1 MVYNNK
7 DPYSTLFMA
16 NFFKNL
22 FKSSEG
28 SVIGIDVGSS
38 SLKIIQIKKKHGR
51 AVLETYGAL
60 ALGPYAN
67 LSIGQVTNLSPEKI
81 GEALKDLI
89 KESNV
94 TSLIGGLSIPFRSSL
109 VSLIELPALG
119 EKKLQEMIPIEAR
132 KYIPV
137 PISEVSLDWWIVPS
151 EHDSSLDFVEN
162 DDESKRIQDAQTKKT
177 EVLVVSIH
185 NDVLNS
191 YTTVVRQANLQDSFF
206 EIEMFS
212 STRALLS
219 GETQPVLIFDFG
231 ASSTKI
237 YILERGVIRY
247 SHVINRGSQEIS
259 MTISRSLG
267 VTFDQAEHIKR
278 NLGTGQVPNEKN
290 IYDAISLTLDYI
302 FSEANSTVLNYQ
314 RKYNK
319 VISKVILTGGG
330 SNMKGVLEMAKAN
343 FQTEVVIGLPFAKVE
358 TPAFMDEVLTSIGS
372 EFSVAI
378 GVALRKLQELS

>member
-1 MVYNNK
+1 M
-7 DPYSTLFMA
+7 S
-16 NFFKNL
+16 NFFQNL
-22 FKSSEG
+22 FKSNEG

-38 SLKIIQIKKKHGR
+38 SLKIVQIKKKHGR

-60 ALGPYAN
+60 SLGPYSK
-67 LSIGQVTNLSPEKI
+67 LSVGQVTNLPPDKI
-81 GEALKDLI
+81 GEALIDLVR
-89 KESNV
+89 ESNV
-94 TSLIGGLSIPFRSSL
+94 TSLVGGLSIPFRSSL

-119 EKKLQEMIPIEAR
+119 EKKLKEMIPIEAR

-137 PISEVSLDWWIVPS
+137 PISEVTLDWWIVPS
-151 EHDSSLDFVEN
+151 EHDNSLDFVEN
-162 DDESKRIQDAQTKKT
+162 DDEEKRIKEAQTKKT

-185 NDVLNS
+185 NDVLTN
-191 YTTVVRQANLQDSFF
+191 YTTIVKQAKLEESFF

-237 YILERGVIRY
+237 YILERGVIKY
-247 SHVINRGSQEIS
+247 SHVINRGSQEIT

-267 VTFDQAEHIKR
+267 ITFDQAEHIKR
-278 NLGTGQVPNEKN
+278 NLGSGQIPNEKN

-330 SNMKGVLEMAKAN
+330 SNMKGVFEMAKAN
-343 FQTEVVIGLPFAKVE
+343 FQTEVVNGMPFSKVE
-358 TPAFMDEVLTSIGS
+358 TPAFMDEVLKSIGM

-378 GVALRKLQELS
+378 GVALRKLQEFT

>member
-1 MVYNNK
+1 M
-7 DPYSTLFMA
+7 S

-22 FKSSEG
+22 LKSSDG

-38 SLKIIQIKKKHGR
+38 ALKIIQIKKKHGR
-51 AVLETYGAL
+51 AVLETYGSIS
-60 ALGPYAN
+60 LGPRTN
-67 LSIGQVTNLSPEKI
+67 LSVGQVTNLPPDKI
-81 GEALKDLI
+81 GEALLDLI
-89 KESNV
+89 HEANV
-94 TSLIGGLSIPFRSSL
+94 TCLTGGLSIPFRASL

-119 EKKLQEMIPIEAR
+119 EKKLQEMIPLEAR

-137 PISEVSLDWWIVPS
+137 PISEVTLDWWVVPS
-151 EHDSSLDFVEN
+151 DHDSALDFVEN
-162 DDESKRIQDAQTKKT
+162 DDPQKRIQEAQAKKT

-185 NDVLNS
+185 NDVLNN
-191 YTTVVRQANLQDSFF
+191 YTAIVKQVGLQQSFF

-237 YILERGVIRY
+237 YILDRGIIRY

-259 MTISRSLG
+259 LTISRSVG
-267 VTFDQAEHIKR
+267 VTFDQAEQIKR

-330 SNMKGVLEMAKAN
+330 SNMRGVLEMAKAN
-343 FQTEVVIGLPFAKVE
+343 FQTEVVLGNPFAKIE
-358 TPAFMDEVLTSIGS
+358 TPAFMDEVLKSVGS
-372 EFSVAI
+372 EFAVAI
-378 GVALRKLQELS
+378 GIALRKLQELN

>member
-1 MVYNNK
+1 MVYNK
-7 DPYSTLFMA
+7 EDKYSTFSMP

-22 FKSSEG
+22 FKSSES

-38 SLKIIQIKKKHGR
+38 SLKLIQIKKRHGR

-67 LSIGQVTNLSPEKI
+67 LSVGQVTNLAPDKI
-81 GEALKDLI
+81 AEALKDLMR
-89 KESNV
+89 ESNV
-94 TSLIGGLSIPFRSSL
+94 TSLTGGLSIPFRSSL

-137 PISEVSLDWWIVPS
+137 PISEVTLDWWIVPS
-151 EHDSSLDFVEN
+151 DHDSALDFVEN
-162 DDESKRIQDAQTKKT
+162 DNDQKRTLEAQTKKT

-185 NDVLNS
+185 NDVLSS
-191 YTTVVRQANLQDSFF
+191 YTNIVKQANLTESFF

-212 STRALLS
+212 ATRALLS

-237 YILERGVIRY
+237 YILDRGVIRY
-247 SHVINRGSQEIS
+247 SHVINRGSQEVS
-259 MTISRSLG
+259 TTISRSLG

-343 FQTEVVIGLPFAKVE
+343 FQTEVVIGTPFSKVE
-358 TPAFMDEVLTSIGS
+358 APAFMDDVLKFVGS

-378 GVALRKLQELS
+378 GVALRKLQEMN